1 MRQPPSPLLLSAR
14 KRRPRRTPPRGGQ
27 YGTPLDGPSTQ
38 GEQQQAQDAPEGE
51 KCALL
56 ERDPTYAAP
65 DVRPDD
71 DESTTSSR

>member
-27 YGTPLDGPSTQ
+27 YGAPLDAPSTQ
-38 GEQQQAQDAPEGE
+38 GEQQAQGTPEGE

-56 ERDPTYAAP
+56 ERDPGYRAP
-65 DVRPDD
+65 DARPDD